1 MNTTWQG
8 ITQLTGV
15 GLSNRVQQF
24 LAQSSSLPTQTS
36 EINTGVTDVQGVIQQ
51 IILFTPRLLGSAAI
65 LLLGWLI
72 SAIAAKLVEKVLSRT
87 NIDNR
92 IASGITG
99 RQDTPKIEKLVSGL
113 VFWSIFLLTVVAVL
127 QNLGLEVASRPLNSF
142 LDQLIGFLPKVVGAG
157 IILGVAWFLATIVK
171 LLTIRALQTFRF
183 DERLSQETQDGTPAP
198 NQLSLSETIGNAL
211 YWFIFLL
218 FLGLLLDTLGLQA
231 ALLPV
236 QALTTQILSILPNI
250 LAAVLIGTVGWF
262 VANIVQRIVTNL
274 LQTTGIDHI
283 GSRLGISPSAGVQ
296 SLSKILGTIVYILI
310 LIPVAIA
317 ALNALKI
324 DAISAPAI
332 VMLQQV
338 LNTLPS
344 IFTAAG
350 ILIVAY
356 FIGRF
361 VAELVTTILTS
372 LGFNNIFNILGLPS
386 LNKQVV
392 VVYSENPTVPTT
404 PTRTP
409 SEVAGIVVLVGIMLF
424 ATLAAVNILN
434 IPALTELVKGIVIIL
449 GRILAGLVVFAI
461 GLFLANLAFSII
473 ISSGN
478 SQARILAQVARISII
493 ALVSAM
499 ALQQIGVAPDI
510 VKLAFGLLLGAI
522 AVAIALAFGL
532 GGRDVAQEQMREWLA
547 SFKATDNRE

>member
-8 ITQLTGV
+8 ITQLTEF
-15 GLSNRVQQF
+15 GLSNGVQQL
-24 LAQSSSLPTQTS
+24 LAQSSNQTS
-36 EINTGVTDVQGVIQQ
+36 EVNKGVADVQGVVEQLIQ
-51 IILFTPRLLGSAAI
+51 FTPRLLGSVVI
-65 LLLGWLI
+65 LLVGWLI
-72 SAIAAKLVEKVLSRT
+72 AAIAAKAIEGILSRT

-99 RQDTPKIEKLVSGL
+99 RQDAPQVEKLISGL
-113 VFWSIFLLTVVAVL
+113 VFWSLFLLTVVAVL

-142 LDQLIGFLPKVVGAG
+142 LDQLIGFLPHLVGGG

-171 LLTIRALQTFRF
+171 LLTIRALQTLRV
-183 DERLSQETQDGTPAP
+183 DERLREQTQDGTPST

-218 FLGLLLDTLGLQA
+218 FLGLFLETLGLQE
-231 ALLPV
+231 ALKPV
-236 QALTTQILSILPNI
+236 QTLTTEILSILPNI
-250 LAAVLIGTVGWF
+250 LAAILIGAVGWF

-274 LQTTGIDHI
+274 LRTTGINDV
-283 GSRLGISPSAGVQ
+283 GRQVGLSPSVGGQ
-296 SLSKILGTIVYILI
+296 SLSNIIGTIVYILI

-317 ALNALKI
+317 SLNALKI
-324 DAISAPAI
+324 EAISAPAI

-356 FIGRF
+356 FLGRF
-361 VAELVTTILTS
+361 VSELVTTILTS
-372 LGFNNIFNILGLPS
+372 LGFNNIFTVLGLTS
-386 LNKQVV
+386 IRRQVI
-392 VVYSENPTVPTT
+392 YAEDPTT
-404 PTRTP
+404 IVTLTRTP

-424 ATLAAVNILN
+424 ATVAAVNILN
-434 IPALTELVKGIVIIL
+434 IPALTTLVTGIIVIL

-473 ISSGN
+473 SSSGN
-478 SQARILAQVARISII
+478 SQARVLAQVARIAII

-510 VKLAFGLLLGAI
+510 VNLAFGLLFGAI

-532 GGRDVAQEQMREWLA
+532 GGRDVAQEQVREWLA
-547 SFKATDNRE
+547 SFKETRN

>member
-8 ITQLTGV
+8 ITQLTEF
-15 GLSNRVQQF
+15 GLSNGVQQL
-24 LAQSSSLPTQTS
+24 LAQSSNQTS
-36 EINTGVTDVQGVIQQ
+36 EVNKGVADVQGVVEQLIQ
-51 IILFTPRLLGSAAI
+51 FTPRLLGSVVI
-65 LLLGWLI
+65 LLVGWLI
-72 SAIAAKLVEKVLSRT
+72 AAIAAKAIEGILSRT

-99 RQDTPKIEKLVSGL
+99 RQDAPQVEKLISGL
-113 VFWSIFLLTVVAVL
+113 VFWSLFLLTVVAVL

-142 LDQLIGFLPKVVGAG
+142 LDQLIGFLPHLVGGG

-171 LLTIRALQTFRF
+171 LLTIRALQTLRV
-183 DERLSQETQDGTPAP
+183 DERLREQTQDGTPST

-218 FLGLLLDTLGLQA
+218 FLGLFLETLGLQE
-231 ALLPV
+231 ALKPV
-236 QALTTQILSILPNI
+236 QTLTTEILSILPNI
-250 LAAVLIGTVGWF
+250 LAAILIGAVGWF

-274 LQTTGIDHI
+274 LRTTGIDDV
-283 GSRLGISPSAGVQ
+283 GRQVGLSPSVGGQ
-296 SLSKILGTIVYILI
+296 SLSNIIGTIVYILI

-317 ALNALKI
+317 SLNALKI
-324 DAISAPAI
+324 EAISAPAI

-356 FIGRF
+356 FLGRF
-361 VAELVTTILTS
+361 VSELVTTILTS
-372 LGFNNIFNILGLPS
+372 LGFNNIFTVLGLTS
-386 LNKQVV
+386 IRRQVI
-392 VVYSENPTVPTT
+392 YAEDPTT
-404 PTRTP
+404 IVTLTRTP

-424 ATLAAVNILN
+424 ATVAAVNILN
-434 IPALTELVKGIVIIL
+434 IPALTTLVTGIIVIL

-473 ISSGN
+473 SSSGN
-478 SQARILAQVARISII
+478 SQARVLAQVARIAII

-510 VKLAFGLLLGAI
+510 VNLAFGLLFGAI

-532 GGRDVAQEQMREWLA
+532 GGRDVAQEQVREWLT
-547 SFKATDNRE
+547 SFKETRN

>member
-8 ITQLTGV
+8 ITQLTEF
-15 GLSNRVQQF
+15 GLSNGVQQL
-24 LAQSSSLPTQTS
+24 LAQSSNQTS
-36 EINTGVTDVQGVIQQ
+36 EVNKGVADVQGVVEQLIQ
-51 IILFTPRLLGSAAI
+51 FTPRLLGSVVI
-65 LLLGWLI
+65 LLVGWLI
-72 SAIAAKLVEKVLSRT
+72 AAIAAKAIEGILNRT

-92 IASGITG
+92 IASGMTG
-99 RQDTPKIEKLVSGL
+99 RQDAPQVEKLISGL
-113 VFWSIFLLTVVAVL
+113 VFWSLFLLTVVAVL

-142 LDQLIGFLPKVVGAG
+142 LDQLIGFLPHLVGGG

-171 LLTIRALQTFRF
+171 LLTIRALQTLRV
-183 DERLSQETQDGTPAP
+183 DERLREQTQDGTPST

-218 FLGLLLDTLGLQA
+218 FLGLFLETLGLQE
-231 ALLPV
+231 ALKPV
-236 QALTTQILSILPNI
+236 QTLTTEILSILPNI
-250 LAAVLIGTVGWF
+250 LAAILIGAVGWF

-274 LQTTGIDHI
+274 LRTTGIDDV
-283 GSRLGISPSAGVQ
+283 GRQVGLSPSVGQ
-296 SLSKILGTIVYILI
+296 SLSNIIGTIVYILI

-317 ALNALKI
+317 SLNALKI
-324 DAISAPAI
+324 EAISAPAI

-356 FIGRF
+356 FLGRF
-361 VAELVTTILTS
+361 VSELVTTILTS
-372 LGFNNIFNILGLPS
+372 LGFNNIFTVLGLTS
-386 LNKQVV
+386 IRRQVI
-392 VVYSENPTVPTT
+392 YAEDPTT
-404 PTRTP
+404 IVTLTRTP

-424 ATLAAVNILN
+424 ATVAAVNILN
-434 IPALTELVKGIVIIL
+434 IPALTTLVTGIIVIL

-473 ISSGN
+473 SSSGN
-478 SQARILAQVARISII
+478 SQARVLAQVARIAII

-510 VKLAFGLLLGAI
+510 VNLAFGLLFGAI

-532 GGRDVAQEQMREWLA
+532 GGRDVAQEQVREWLA
-547 SFKATDNRE
+547 SFKETRN

>member
-8 ITQLTGV
+8 ITQLTEF
-15 GLSNRVQQF
+15 GLSNGVQQL
-24 LAQSSSLPTQTS
+24 LAQSSNQTS
-36 EINTGVTDVQGVIQQ
+36 EVNKGVADVQGVVEQLIQ
-51 IILFTPRLLGSAAI
+51 FTPRLLGSVVI
-65 LLLGWLI
+65 LLVGWLI
-72 SAIAAKLVEKVLSRT
+72 AAIAAKAIEGILSRT

-99 RQDTPKIEKLVSGL
+99 RQDAPQVEKLISGL
-113 VFWSIFLLTVVAVL
+113 VFWSLFLLTVVAVL

-142 LDQLIGFLPKVVGAG
+142 LDQLIGFLPHLVGGG

-171 LLTIRALQTFRF
+171 LLTIRALQTLRV
-183 DERLSQETQDGTPAP
+183 DERLREQTQDGTPST

-218 FLGLLLDTLGLQA
+218 FLGLFLETLGLQE
-231 ALLPV
+231 ALKPV
-236 QALTTQILSILPNI
+236 QTLTTEILSILPNI
-250 LAAVLIGTVGWF
+250 LAAILIGAVGWF

-274 LQTTGIDHI
+274 LRTTGIDDV
-283 GSRLGISPSAGVQ
+283 GRQVGLSPSVGQ
-296 SLSKILGTIVYILI
+296 SLSNIIGTIVYILI

-317 ALNALKI
+317 SLNALKI
-324 DAISAPAI
+324 EAISAPAI

-356 FIGRF
+356 FLGRF
-361 VAELVTTILTS
+361 VSELVTTILTS
-372 LGFNNIFNILGLPS
+372 LGFNNIFTVLGLTS
-386 LNKQVV
+386 IRRQVI
-392 VVYSENPTVPTT
+392 YAEDPTT
-404 PTRTP
+404 LVTLTRTP

-424 ATLAAVNILN
+424 ATVAAVNILN
-434 IPALTELVKGIVIIL
+434 IPALTTLVTGIIVIL

-473 ISSGN
+473 SSSGN
-478 SQARILAQVARISII
+478 SQARVLAQVARIAII

-510 VKLAFGLLLGAI
+510 VNLAFGLLFGAI

-532 GGRDVAQEQMREWLA
+532 GGRDVAQEQVREWLT
-547 SFKATDNRE
+547 SFKETRN

>member
-8 ITQLTGV
+8 ITQLTEF
-15 GLSNRVQQF
+15 GLSNGVQQL
-24 LAQSSSLPTQTS
+24 LAQSSNQTS
-36 EINTGVTDVQGVIQQ
+36 EVNKGVADVQGVVEQLIQ
-51 IILFTPRLLGSAAI
+51 FTPRLLGSVVI
-65 LLLGWLI
+65 LLVGWLI
-72 SAIAAKLVEKVLSRT
+72 AAIAAKAIEGILSRT

-99 RQDTPKIEKLVSGL
+99 RQDAPQVEKLISGL
-113 VFWSIFLLTVVAVL
+113 VFWSLFLLTVVAVL

-142 LDQLIGFLPKVVGAG
+142 LDQLIGFLPHLVGGG

-171 LLTIRALQTFRF
+171 LLTIRALQTLRV
-183 DERLSQETQDGTPAP
+183 DERLREQTQDGTPST

-218 FLGLLLDTLGLQA
+218 FLGLFLETLGLQE
-231 ALLPV
+231 ALKPV
-236 QALTTQILSILPNI
+236 QTLTTEILSILPNI
-250 LAAVLIGTVGWF
+250 LAAILIGAVGWF

-274 LQTTGIDHI
+274 LRTTGINDV
-283 GSRLGISPSAGVQ
+283 GRQVGLSPSVGGQ
-296 SLSKILGTIVYILI
+296 SLSNIIGTIVYILI

-317 ALNALKI
+317 SLNALKI
-324 DAISAPAI
+324 EAISAPAI

-356 FIGRF
+356 FLGRF
-361 VAELVTTILTS
+361 VSELVTTILTS
-372 LGFNNIFNILGLPS
+372 LGFNNIFTVLGLTS
-386 LNKQVV
+386 IRRQVI
-392 VVYSENPTVPTT
+392 YAEDPTT
-404 PTRTP
+404 IVTLTRTP

-424 ATLAAVNILN
+424 ATVAAVNILN
-434 IPALTELVKGIVIIL
+434 IPALTTLVTGIIVIL

-473 ISSGN
+473 SSSGN
-478 SQARILAQVARISII
+478 SQARVLAQVARIAII

-510 VKLAFGLLLGAI
+510 VNLAFGLLFGAI

-532 GGRDVAQEQMREWLA
+532 GGRDVAQEQVREWLT
-547 SFKATDNRE
+547 SFKETRN

>member
-8 ITQLTGV
+8 ITQLTEF
-15 GLSNRVQQF
+15 GLSNGVQQL
-24 LAQSSSLPTQTS
+24 LAQSSNQTS
-36 EINTGVTDVQGVIQQ
+36 EVNKGVADVQGVVEQLIQ
-51 IILFTPRLLGSAAI
+51 FTPRLLGSVVI
-65 LLLGWLI
+65 LLVGWLI
-72 SAIAAKLVEKVLSRT
+72 AAIAAKAIEGILSRT

-99 RQDTPKIEKLVSGL
+99 RQDAPQVEKLISGL
-113 VFWSIFLLTVVAVL
+113 VFWSLFLLTVVAVL

-142 LDQLIGFLPKVVGAG
+142 LDQLIGFLPHLVGGG

-171 LLTIRALQTFRF
+171 LLTIRALQTLRV
-183 DERLSQETQDGTPAP
+183 DERLREQTQDGTPST

-218 FLGLLLDTLGLQA
+218 FLGLFLETLGLQE
-231 ALLPV
+231 ALKPV
-236 QALTTQILSILPNI
+236 QTLTTEILSILPNI
-250 LAAVLIGTVGWF
+250 LAAILIGAVGWF

-274 LQTTGIDHI
+274 LRTTGIDDV
-283 GSRLGISPSAGVQ
+283 GRQVGLSPSVGGQ
-296 SLSKILGTIVYILI
+296 SLSNIIGTIVYILI

-317 ALNALKI
+317 SLNALKI
-324 DAISAPAI
+324 EAISAPAI

-356 FIGRF
+356 FLGRF
-361 VAELVTTILTS
+361 VSELVTTILTS
-372 LGFNNIFNILGLPS
+372 LGFNNIFTVLGLTS
-386 LNKQVV
+386 IRRQVI
-392 VVYSENPTVPTT
+392 YAEDPTT
-404 PTRTP
+404 LVTLTRTP

-424 ATLAAVNILN
+424 ATVAAVNILN
-434 IPALTELVKGIVIIL
+434 IPALTTLVTGIIVIL

-473 ISSGN
+473 SSSGN
-478 SQARILAQVARISII
+478 SQARVLAQVARIAII

-510 VKLAFGLLLGAI
+510 VNLAFGLLFGAI

-532 GGRDVAQEQMREWLA
+532 GGRDVAQEQVREWLA
-547 SFKATDNRE
+547 SFKETRN